1 MRAELFGLLET
12 QKPGKVSAIATF
24 ALPPYLPAC
33 GRLAAL
39 AVEATVETAIAA
51 ARATPAR
58 RNTRDLLV

>member
-1 MRAELFGLLET
+1 
-12 QKPGKVSAIATF
+12 VSAIATF